1 MFVDTCRVFC
11 LLVVSPGFERTFDRG
26 RCSICPEIIGE
37 PILRFV
43 QTKWFLFCC
52 PRRQFRYALSGLI
65 WYAFVMVFLC
75 GWRVTFLIDSVLF
88 IELST
93 GSISVNFRLKCME
106 LQCARSWNGYT
117 HVSDRWCCSQTGN
130 WYTLAIHCSHLIQE
144 PAFSGGFCIRE
155 FDDTKGF
162 PGEGPW
168 TISTINVGSLEKHDE
183 IYLREHNCVA
193 IQETRI
199 TDANAKKCHFQAAS
213 HERDLSCGPHL
224 GYLPSGHPEW
234 GGVAIA
240 TDAGTSLPFTAK
252 HDALGIWPSLWASAR
267 VCAQWVAASPSTNI
281 LVISFYG
288 YPNAGDV
295 SMRNSTNQLLQQI
308 LHLCSQFG
316 NIPIAICGDF
326 QDIPHNYPALRAA
339 FEQGLW
345 FDTLMMTDQDGNNR
359 DITFSRNR
367 KWENNAGPQSSI
379 DGILVNE
386 TAFRYVSDTQV
397 SKTKGLQHAFVSV
410 SFQWPDSNQNG
421 RVRGFRWV
429 PHAAFDLSGIKPL
442 IEREC
447 VAGQLWISKFAYL
460 SDQAQDAQQLMEVA
474 NNFAIEVL
482 LQSGAKWK
490 KGKRI
495 RGEMPEPEVAGND
508 QPMGDS
514 CDAKSKLLNRLTK
527 TLARI
532 DDLAFKI
539 DHQNPSPNCLRIATT
554 AWKRVCRALDSF
566 QIPHKT
572 SWPNH
577 EDLLDIWQKV
587 SDRKEVTVLQIR
599 RERASAWKKRMEHSA
614 VTDYR
619 DIFKFLK
626 LKHRV
631 PTHAVVTNRDN
642 LPIYNPQDAISL
654 AREQWNPIFDVHK
667 DPIPTQPFENVVG
680 PLLDEMAK
688 PCSLEDIKPF
698 QLHKAIQS
706 RPNEA
711 AGGVDG
717 WRTTELK
724 SLPAKC
730 FISWAKIWNM
740 IEIGKWSLP
749 QVFQIARLT
758 MLPKPGA
765 KTMQPIDRRL
775 INLLNIHYLLWSK
788 VRFQHLTKWQQEVF
802 PRTVCGGVKG
812 RQTSDIAHHIG
823 VANEL
828 AISTN
833 TPVVGVKI
841 DRSKCFDRIAINI
854 VVCIARKLGLPE
866 RYLNVWTQL
875 YQNFRRFLTLGQ
887 YIDDTLLASSNG
899 VAQGDSASVLAV
911 NLLMSAWTAVL
922 KVFPNIQS
930 FVFIDD
936 AYLLAG
942 ADHLTELAQAVQT
955 TKLFDSLV
963 GQKFNPEKSAGW
975 ATSKR
980 AKKDMAQLIPDIPCS
995 DFTAVLGAFVKSCS
1009 KTKTFDTIA
1018 HGEIIRQVLKDI
1030 FSLPVGLKQKA
1041 FLVGSKVISKML
1053 YLPELNPWAR
1063 LSLDSFQS
1071 NILGVLWGDRPHW
1084 RCAEL
1089 VFALLTNPVRSHP
1102 QHAIAAQVIMNIA
1115 SRCRKDN
1122 RFFQLWCSLCLAKKV
1137 ITKGLLDALLK
1148 ACATL
1153 NLNFTPPESIE
1164 FLGQKFSFLE
1174 VTPRLLRRI
1183 LRVAS
1188 VQSLY
1193 KAAITS
1199 SRKDLQNWGSGVI
1212 DSDLSVFREPC
1223 KPWKL
1228 QGLDSATIVGPMV
1241 GACPTANRLYKGG
1254 LLTTPR
1260 CRFCSECDYEDIRH
1274 LTGEC
1279 RGTRELLGNP
1289 GNLFPDQPNYLSH
1302 GIREVPQFLLD
1313 TWARTVPPT
1322 VSSPAANPYEAVRVW
1337 GDGSVCNGDHFF
1349 SKTLAF
1355 ALINQD
1361 GSTILTKGWQDPLG
1375 CSYKAEL
1382 FALLHCVQIFLGDI
1396 EFTTDCSS
1404 LIRVWGVVRES
1415 SELPDNLAYR
1425 EIWFNIRQTVF
1436 CDGHDRLKLLWVKAH
1451 QVDSGLVPMTETQ
1464 RNNRVA
1470 DQVAS
1475 STAKAV
1481 TPIDPSIV
1489 ASWRHHSYNHWI
1501 WLCKLTKA
1509 IASLKPKSEDRI
1521 NDPGVDPP
1529 NEVAPPSS
1537 SSLNQED
1544 AALRNRFS
1552 KWDWGLDEQQYTW
1565 SSASRGQGPPKKWPH
1580 SPDLWVRTVEFLG
1593 QLKWRTGDCA
1603 VSIYCI
1609 AFLFWIRTKII
1620 PPTLLRGTEGTF
1632 HLMVQWMRQVLKEL
1646 NKLKVEI
1653 YPSSVKYCIRSTM
1666 HSSQYFPCGV
1676 FQKGRIYMTSH
1687 EKTLWAKFVASLPEG
1702 GKRAKH

>member
-1 MFVDTCRVFC
+1 MKHERYCFLFWFSFWFCGYFCNQISAFSQVFVDTFRVFC

-93 GSISVNFRLKCME
+93 GSIFVNFRLKCME

-130 WYTLAIHCSHLIQE
+130 WYTLALHCSHLIQE

-345 FDTLMMTDQDGNNR
+345 LDTLMMTDQDGNNR

-386 TAFRYVSDTQV
+386 TAFRYLGDTQV
-397 SKTKGLQHAFVSV
+397 SKTKGLQHAFVTV

-447 VAGQLWISKFAYL
+447 IADQLWISKFAYL

-566 QIPHKT
+566 QIPHKKA

-577 EDLLDIWQKV
+577 GDLLDIWQKV
-587 SDRKEVTVLQIR
+587 SDRKEFTVLQIR

-619 DIFKFLK
+619 DIFEFLK

-730 FISWAKIWNM
+730 FIPWAKIWNM

-765 KTMQPIDRRL
+765 KAMQPIDRRL

-802 PRTVCGGVKG
+802 HRTVCGGVKG

-833 TPVVGVKI
+833 APVVGVKI

-866 RYLNVWTQL
+866 RYFNVWTQL

-887 YIDDTLLASSNG
+887 YIDDTSLASSNG

-911 NLLMSAWTAVL
+911 NLLMFAWTAVL
-922 KVFPNIQS
+922 KFFPT
-930 FVFIDD
+930 FKV
-936 AYLLAG
+936 
-942 ADHLTELAQAVQT
+942 
-955 TKLFDSLV
+955 LFSLMMH
-963 GQKFNPEKSAGW
+963 
-975 ATSKR
+975 TSW
-980 AKKDMAQLIPDIPCS
+980 
-995 DFTAVLGAFVKSCS
+995 
-1009 KTKTFDTIA
+1009 
-1018 HGEIIRQVLKDI
+1018 QVL
-1030 FSLPVGLKQKA
+1030 
-1041 FLVGSKVISKML
+1041 
-1053 YLPELNPWAR
+1053 
-1063 LSLDSFQS
+1063 
-1071 NILGVLWGDRPHW
+1071 
-1084 RCAEL
+1084 
-1089 VFALLTNPVRSHP
+1089 
-1102 QHAIAAQVIMNIA
+1102 
-1115 SRCRKDN
+1115 
-1122 RFFQLWCSLCLAKKV
+1122 
-1137 ITKGLLDALLK
+1137 
-1148 ACATL
+1148 
-1153 NLNFTPPESIE
+1153 
-1164 FLGQKFSFLE
+1164 
-1174 VTPRLLRRI
+1174 
-1183 LRVAS
+1183 
-1188 VQSLY
+1188 
-1193 KAAITS
+1193 
-1199 SRKDLQNWGSGVI
+1199 
-1212 DSDLSVFREPC
+1212 
-1223 KPWKL
+1223 
-1228 QGLDSATIVGPMV
+1228 TI
-1241 GACPTANRLYKGG
+1241 
-1254 LLTTPR
+1254 
-1260 CRFCSECDYEDIRH
+1260 
-1274 LTGEC
+1274 
-1279 RGTRELLGNP
+1279 
-1289 GNLFPDQPNYLSH
+1289 
-1302 GIREVPQFLLD
+1302 
-1313 TWARTVPPT
+1313 
-1322 VSSPAANPYEAVRVW
+1322 
-1337 GDGSVCNGDHFF
+1337 
-1349 SKTLAF
+1349 
-1355 ALINQD
+1355 
-1361 GSTILTKGWQDPLG
+1361 
-1375 CSYKAEL
+1375 
-1382 FALLHCVQIFLGDI
+1382 
-1396 EFTTDCSS
+1396 
-1404 LIRVWGVVRES
+1404 
-1415 SELPDNLAYR
+1415 
-1425 EIWFNIRQTVF
+1425 
-1436 CDGHDRLKLLWVKAH
+1436 
-1451 QVDSGLVPMTETQ
+1451 
-1464 RNNRVA
+1464 
-1470 DQVAS
+1470 
-1475 STAKAV
+1475 
-1481 TPIDPSIV
+1481 
-1489 ASWRHHSYNHWI
+1489 
-1501 WLCKLTKA
+1501 
-1509 IASLKPKSEDRI
+1509 
-1521 NDPGVDPP
+1521 
-1529 NEVAPPSS
+1529 
-1537 SSLNQED
+1537 
-1544 AALRNRFS
+1544 
-1552 KWDWGLDEQQYTW
+1552 
-1565 SSASRGQGPPKKWPH
+1565 
-1580 SPDLWVRTVEFLG
+1580 
-1593 QLKWRTGDCA
+1593 
-1603 VSIYCI
+1603 
-1609 AFLFWIRTKII
+1609 
-1620 PPTLLRGTEGTF
+1620 
-1632 HLMVQWMRQVLKEL
+1632 
-1646 NKLKVEI
+1646 
-1653 YPSSVKYCIRSTM
+1653 
-1666 HSSQYFPCGV
+1666 
-1676 FQKGRIYMTSH
+1676 
-1687 EKTLWAKFVASLPEG
+1687 
-1702 GKRAKH
+1702 